1 MKLFLGEKVDQQN
14 IQSTKSFLEIII
26 EYISRFKDYFD
37 LIKFVF
43 VGILFLITIL
53 ILFNYRKRVNN
64 KSKKEYTKNEKNG
77 KFISDLY
84 VELGNSNE
92 KLRYMYNSYFWT
104 WRIRKEFYKLLHT
117 NLGKMM
123 AKRINIKIYNYL
135 TKRGL
140 YKSLK
145 KCQSFLEKCRKY
157 ELNDEKNFMYYL
169 SNNSFYLID
178 DIERLLDNMRLSNT
192 NVCFLLGKAG
202 SGKTN
207 LLTNFAQKIINNYSK
222 TCIYI
227 DSKDVEDNDIENKFL
242 SYFDS
247 SLILTEN
254 KHLLISLL
262 LFIKKIFKIKI
273 VVIVEAINE
282 NSNLNFYKNL
292 CRFINKYHKYK
303 NIKIIISSRTEF
315 YNIKF
320 KKIFDEYLEED
331 VKYEIISIETS
342 KLSNSILEKMFD
354 KYSKYFNF
362 NGSVNQNVRYLLY
375 DSPILMRIFFECYK
389 NSNDVICNIDKS
401 KLFSEYIANL
411 TKKYPNLKK
420 ILKEI
425 TIYMIN
431 NDKFDYIDINK
442 ITVDF
447 SNIENL
453 IYENVLLTKSIIEN
467 EGKINEEKIE
477 TIAITYDEIRDYLI
491 SNQLIEMDKKSKID
505 IIKYIDKMIEC
516 NFPIVEGV
524 LKNLYCYYKN
534 ENNKICKHILNI
546 ESLKNYNFGNR
557 DMFINAHLDFIFSS
571 KQELL
576 DFELKYLNELNYI
589 VPKDLFRLILVGIS
603 NSIHL
608 IKPGDDFILNKINSF
623 INDGERTFDFSR
635 IDVDC
640 YEEIVKN
647 LEKYSGENIIFLKEK
662 LLNLIKYLENDY
674 ENK

>member
-1 MKLFLGEKVDQQN
+1 MKFFLDEEVGQQN
-14 IQSTKSFLEIII
+14 IQAQESLLEKIID
-26 EYISRFKDYFD
+26 YISNFKEYFD

-43 VGILFLITIL
+43 IGILFLIAI
-53 ILFNYRKRVNN
+53 IVLFNYKKRVNT

-123 AKRINIKIYNYL
+123 AKRTNIKVYNYL
-135 TKRGL
+135 TKKGL

-145 KCQSFLEKCRKY
+145 KCQSFLENCRKF
-157 ELNDEKNFMYYL
+157 ELNDERNFMYYL
-169 SNNSFYLID
+169 SHNSFYLKD
-178 DIERLLDNMRLSNT
+178 DIERLLDNMKLSNT

-207 LLTNFAQKIINNYSK
+207 LLTNFAKKIINNYSK
-222 TCIYI
+222 TCVYI
-227 DSKDVEDNDIENKFL
+227 DSKDVEDNNVERKFL

-254 KHLLISLL
+254 NNVLISLL
-262 LFIKKIFKIKI
+262 LFIKKIFKVKI
-273 VVIVEAINE
+273 VVIIEAINE
-282 NSNLNFYKNL
+282 NSNLDFYKNL
-292 CRFINKYHKYK
+292 CRFINKYHKNK

-342 KLSNSILEKMFD
+342 KLSNNILEKMFD
-354 KYSKYFNF
+354 KYSKYFKF
-362 NGSVNQNVRYLLY
+362 NGSVSPNVRYLLY

-389 NSNDVICNIDKS
+389 NSNDMICDIDKS

-411 TKKYPNLKK
+411 TEKYPNLKK

-425 TIYMIN
+425 TNYMIN
-431 NDKFDYIDINK
+431 NDRFDYIDINK
-442 ITVDF
+442 IAIDF
-447 SNIENL
+447 NNIENL

-491 SNQLIEMDKKSKID
+491 SNQLIEMSKDSKID
-505 IIKYIDKMIEC
+505 IIKYIDKMIEYK
-516 NFPIVEGV
+516 FPIVEGV
-524 LKNLYCYYKN
+524 IKNLYCYYKN
-534 ENNKICKHILNI
+534 ENNKICKHIINI
-546 ESLKNYNFGNR
+546 DTLKKYNFGNR
-557 DMFINAHLDFIFSS
+557 DMFTNAHLDFIFSS

-576 DFELKYLNELNYI
+576 DFELKYLNELDYI
-589 VPKDLFRLILVGIS
+589 VPKDLARLILISIS
-603 NSIHL
+603 NSIYL
-608 IKPGDDFILNKINSF
+608 LKPNDDFILNKINSF
-623 INDGERTFDFSR
+623 IDGDEHVFDFSR
-635 IDVDC
+635 IDIS
-640 YEEIVKN
+640 YYKEIIKN
-647 LEKYSGENIIFLKEK
+647 LEKYSGENIVFLKEQ
-662 LLNLIKYLENDY
+662 LLKLIKYLENNY
-674 ENK
+674 ENI

>member
-1 MKLFLGEKVDQQN
+1 MKFFLDEEVGQQN
-14 IQSTKSFLEIII
+14 IQAQESLLEKIID
-26 EYISRFKDYFD
+26 YISNFKEYFD

-43 VGILFLITIL
+43 IGILFLIAI
-53 ILFNYRKRVNN
+53 IVLFNYKKRVNT
-64 KSKKEYTKNEKNG
+64 KSKKEYAKNEKNG

-123 AKRINIKIYNYL
+123 AKRTNIKVYNYL
-135 TKRGL
+135 TKKGL

-145 KCQSFLEKCRKY
+145 KCQSFLENCRKF
-157 ELNDEKNFMYYL
+157 ELNDERNFMYYL
-169 SNNSFYLID
+169 SHNSFYLKD
-178 DIERLLDNMRLSNT
+178 DIERLLDNMKLSNT

-207 LLTNFAQKIINNYSK
+207 LLTNFAKKIINNYSK
-222 TCIYI
+222 TCVYI
-227 DSKDVEDNDIENKFL
+227 DSKDVEDNNVERKFL

-254 KHLLISLL
+254 NNVLILLL
-262 LFIKKIFKIKI
+262 LFIKKIFKVKI
-273 VVIVEAINE
+273 VVIIEAINE
-282 NSNLNFYKNL
+282 NSNLDFYKNL
-292 CRFINKYHKYK
+292 CRFINKYHKNK

-342 KLSNSILEKMFD
+342 KLSNNILEKMFD
-354 KYSKYFNF
+354 KYSKYFKF
-362 NGSVNQNVRYLLY
+362 NGSVSPNVRYLLY

-389 NSNDVICNIDKS
+389 NSNDMICDIDKS

-411 TKKYPNLKK
+411 TEKYPNLKK

-425 TIYMIN
+425 TNYMIN
-431 NDKFDYIDINK
+431 NDRFDYIDINK
-442 ITVDF
+442 IAIDF
-447 SNIENL
+447 NNIENL

-491 SNQLIEMDKKSKID
+491 SNQLIEMSKDSKID
-505 IIKYIDKMIEC
+505 IIKYIDKMIEYK
-516 NFPIVEGV
+516 FPIVEGV
-524 LKNLYCYYKN
+524 IKNLYCYYKN
-534 ENNKICKHILNI
+534 ENNKICKHIINI
-546 ESLKNYNFGNR
+546 DTLKNYNFGNR
-557 DMFINAHLDFIFSS
+557 DMFTNAHLDFIFSS

-576 DFELKYLNELNYI
+576 DFELKYLNELDYI
-589 VPKDLFRLILVGIS
+589 VSKDLARLILISIS
-603 NSIHL
+603 NSIYL
-608 IKPGDDFILNKINSF
+608 LKPNDDFILNKINSF
-623 INDGERTFDFSR
+623 IDGDEHVFDFSR
-635 IDVDC
+635 IDIS
-640 YEEIVKN
+640 YYREIIKN
-647 LEKYSGENIIFLKEK
+647 LEKYSGENIVFLKEQ
-662 LLNLIKYLENDY
+662 LLKLIKYLENNY
-674 ENK
+674 ENI

>member
-1 MKLFLGEKVDQQN
+1 MKFFLDEEVGQQN
-14 IQSTKSFLEIII
+14 IQAQESLLEKIID
-26 EYISRFKDYFD
+26 YISNFKEYFD

-43 VGILFLITIL
+43 IGILFLIAI
-53 ILFNYRKRVNN
+53 IVLFNYKKRVNT
-64 KSKKEYTKNEKNG
+64 KSKKEFTKNEKNG

-123 AKRINIKIYNYL
+123 AKRTNIKVYNYL
-135 TKRGL
+135 TKKGL

-145 KCQSFLEKCRKY
+145 KCQSFLENCRKF
-157 ELNDEKNFMYYL
+157 ELNDERNFMYYL
-169 SNNSFYLID
+169 SHNSFYLKD
-178 DIERLLDNMRLSNT
+178 DIERLLDNMKLSNT

-207 LLTNFAQKIINNYSK
+207 LLTNFAKKIINNYSK
-222 TCIYI
+222 TCVYI
-227 DSKDVEDNDIENKFL
+227 DSKDVEDNNVERKFL

-254 KHLLISLL
+254 NNVLISLL
-262 LFIKKIFKIKI
+262 LFIKKIFKVKI
-273 VVIVEAINE
+273 VVIIEAINE
-282 NSNLNFYKNL
+282 NSNLDFYKNL
-292 CRFINKYHKYK
+292 CRFINKYHKNK

-342 KLSNSILEKMFD
+342 KLSNNILEKMFD
-354 KYSKYFNF
+354 KYSKYFKF
-362 NGSVNQNVRYLLY
+362 NGSVSPNVRYLLY

-389 NSNDVICNIDKS
+389 NSNDMICDIDKS

-411 TKKYPNLKK
+411 TEKYPNLKK

-425 TIYMIN
+425 TNYMIN
-431 NDKFDYIDINK
+431 NDRFDYIDINK
-442 ITVDF
+442 IAIDF
-447 SNIENL
+447 NNIENL

-491 SNQLIEMDKKSKID
+491 SNQLIEMSKDSKID
-505 IIKYIDKMIEC
+505 IIKYIDKMIEYK
-516 NFPIVEGV
+516 FPIVEGV
-524 LKNLYCYYKN
+524 IKNLYCYYKN
-534 ENNKICKHILNI
+534 ENNKICKHIINI
-546 ESLKNYNFGNR
+546 DTLKKYNFGNR
-557 DMFINAHLDFIFSS
+557 DMFTNAHLDFIFSS

-576 DFELKYLNELNYI
+576 DFELKYLNELDYI
-589 VPKDLFRLILVGIS
+589 VPKDLARLILISIS
-603 NSIHL
+603 NSIYL
-608 IKPGDDFILNKINSF
+608 LKPNDDFILNKINSF
-623 INDGERTFDFSR
+623 IDGDEHVFDFSR
-635 IDVDC
+635 IDIS
-640 YEEIVKN
+640 YYREIIKN
-647 LEKYSGENIIFLKEK
+647 LEKYSGENIVFLKEQ
-662 LLNLIKYLENDY
+662 LLKLIKYLENNY
-674 ENK
+674 ENI

>member
-1 MKLFLGEKVDQQN
+1 MKFFLDEEVGQQN
-14 IQSTKSFLEIII
+14 IQAQESLLEKIID
-26 EYISRFKDYFD
+26 YISNFKEYFD

-43 VGILFLITIL
+43 IGILFLIAI
-53 ILFNYRKRVNN
+53 IVLFNYKKRVNT

-123 AKRINIKIYNYL
+123 AKRTNIKVYNYL
-135 TKRGL
+135 TKKGL

-145 KCQSFLEKCRKY
+145 KCQSFLENCRKF
-157 ELNDEKNFMYYL
+157 ELNDERNFMYYL
-169 SNNSFYLID
+169 SHNSFYLKD
-178 DIERLLDNMRLSNT
+178 DIERLLDNMKLSNT

-207 LLTNFAQKIINNYSK
+207 LLTNFAKKIINNYSK
-222 TCIYI
+222 TCVYI
-227 DSKDVEDNDIENKFL
+227 DSKDVEDNNVERKFL

-254 KHLLISLL
+254 NNVLISLL
-262 LFIKKIFKIKI
+262 LFIKKIFKVKI
-273 VVIVEAINE
+273 VVIIEAINE
-282 NSNLNFYKNL
+282 NSNLDFYKNL
-292 CRFINKYHKYK
+292 CRFINKYHKNK

-320 KKIFDEYLEED
+320 KKIFDEYLKED

-342 KLSNSILEKMFD
+342 KLSNNILEKMFD
-354 KYSKYFNF
+354 KYSKYFKF
-362 NGSVNQNVRYLLY
+362 NGSVSPNVRYLLY

-389 NSNDVICNIDKS
+389 NSNDMICDIDKS

-411 TKKYPNLKK
+411 TEKYPNLKK

-425 TIYMIN
+425 TNYMIN
-431 NDKFDYIDINK
+431 NDRFDYIDINK
-442 ITVDF
+442 IAIDF
-447 SNIENL
+447 NNIENL

-491 SNQLIEMDKKSKID
+491 SNQLIEMSKDSKID
-505 IIKYIDKMIEC
+505 IIKYIDKMIEYK
-516 NFPIVEGV
+516 FPIVEGV
-524 LKNLYCYYKN
+524 IKNLYCYYKN
-534 ENNKICKHILNI
+534 ENNKICKHIINI
-546 ESLKNYNFGNR
+546 DTLKKYNFGNR
-557 DMFINAHLDFIFSS
+557 DMFTNAHLDFIFSS

-576 DFELKYLNELNYI
+576 DFELKYLNELDYI
-589 VPKDLFRLILVGIS
+589 VPKDLARLILISIS
-603 NSIHL
+603 NSIYL
-608 IKPGDDFILNKINSF
+608 LKPNDDFILNKINSF
-623 INDGERTFDFSR
+623 IDGDEHVFDFSR
-635 IDVDC
+635 IDIS
-640 YEEIVKN
+640 YYREIIKN
-647 LEKYSGENIIFLKEK
+647 LEKYSGENIVFLKEQ
-662 LLNLIKYLENDY
+662 LLKLIKYLENNY
-674 ENK
+674 ENI

>member
-1 MKLFLGEKVDQQN
+1 MKFFLDEEVGQQN
-14 IQSTKSFLEIII
+14 IQAQESLLEKIID
-26 EYISRFKDYFD
+26 YISNFKEYFD

-43 VGILFLITIL
+43 IGILFLIAI
-53 ILFNYRKRVNN
+53 IVLFNYKKRVNT
-64 KSKKEYTKNEKNG
+64 KSKKEYAKNEKNG

-123 AKRINIKIYNYL
+123 AKRTNIKVYNYL
-135 TKRGL
+135 TKKGL

-145 KCQSFLEKCRKY
+145 KCQSFLENCRKF
-157 ELNDEKNFMYYL
+157 ELNDERNFMYYL
-169 SNNSFYLID
+169 SHNSFYLKD
-178 DIERLLDNMRLSNT
+178 DIERLLDNMKLSNT

-207 LLTNFAQKIINNYSK
+207 LLTNFAKKIINNYSK
-222 TCIYI
+222 TCVYI
-227 DSKDVEDNDIENKFL
+227 DSKDVEDNNVERKFL

-254 KHLLISLL
+254 NNVLISLL
-262 LFIKKIFKIKI
+262 LFIKKIFKVKI
-273 VVIVEAINE
+273 VVIIEAINE
-282 NSNLNFYKNL
+282 NSNLDFYKNL
-292 CRFINKYHKYK
+292 CRFINKYHKNK

-342 KLSNSILEKMFD
+342 KLSNNILEKMFD
-354 KYSKYFNF
+354 KYSKYFKF
-362 NGSVNQNVRYLLY
+362 NGSVSPNVRYLLY

-389 NSNDVICNIDKS
+389 NSNDMICDIDKS

-411 TKKYPNLKK
+411 TEKYPNLKK

-425 TIYMIN
+425 TNYMIN
-431 NDKFDYIDINK
+431 NDRFDYIDINK
-442 ITVDF
+442 IAIDF
-447 SNIENL
+447 NNIENL

-491 SNQLIEMDKKSKID
+491 SNQLIEMSKDSKID
-505 IIKYIDKMIEC
+505 IIKYIDKMIEYK
-516 NFPIVEGV
+516 FPIVEGV
-524 LKNLYCYYKN
+524 IKNLYCYYKN
-534 ENNKICKHILNI
+534 ENNKICKHIINI
-546 ESLKNYNFGNR
+546 DTLKNYNFGNR
-557 DMFINAHLDFIFSS
+557 DMFTNAHLDFIFSS

-576 DFELKYLNELNYI
+576 DFELKYLNELDYI
-589 VPKDLFRLILVGIS
+589 VPKDLARLILISIS
-603 NSIHL
+603 NSIYL
-608 IKPGDDFILNKINSF
+608 LKPNDDFILNKINSF
-623 INDGERTFDFSR
+623 IDGDEHVFDFSR
-635 IDVDC
+635 IDIS
-640 YEEIVKN
+640 YYREIIKN
-647 LEKYSGENIIFLKEK
+647 LEKYSGENIVFLKEQ
-662 LLNLIKYLENDY
+662 LLKLIKYLENNY
-674 ENK
+674 ENI

>member
-1 MKLFLGEKVDQQN
+1 MKFFLDEEVGQQN
-14 IQSTKSFLEIII
+14 IQAQESLLEKIID
-26 EYISRFKDYFD
+26 YISNFKEYFD

-43 VGILFLITIL
+43 IGILFLIAI
-53 ILFNYRKRVNN
+53 IVLFNYKKRVNT

-123 AKRINIKIYNYL
+123 SKRTNIKVYNYL
-135 TKRGL
+135 TKKGL

-145 KCQSFLEKCRKY
+145 KCQSFLENCRKF
-157 ELNDEKNFMYYL
+157 ELNDERNFMYYL
-169 SNNSFYLID
+169 SHNSFYLKD
-178 DIERLLDNMRLSNT
+178 DIERLLDNMKLSNT

-207 LLTNFAQKIINNYSK
+207 LLTNFAKKIINNYSK
-222 TCIYI
+222 TCVYI
-227 DSKDVEDNDIENKFL
+227 DSKDVEDNNVERKFL

-254 KHLLISLL
+254 NNVLISLL
-262 LFIKKIFKIKI
+262 LFIKKIFKVKI
-273 VVIVEAINE
+273 VVIIEAINE
-282 NSNLNFYKNL
+282 NSNLDFYKNL
-292 CRFINKYHKYK
+292 CRFINKYHKNK

-342 KLSNSILEKMFD
+342 KLSNNILEKMFD
-354 KYSKYFNF
+354 KYSKYFKF
-362 NGSVNQNVRYLLY
+362 NGSVSPNVRYLLY

-389 NSNDVICNIDKS
+389 NSNDMICDIDKS

-411 TKKYPNLKK
+411 TEKYPNLKK

-425 TIYMIN
+425 TNYMIN
-431 NDKFDYIDINK
+431 NDRFDYIDINK
-442 ITVDF
+442 IAIDF
-447 SNIENL
+447 NNIENL

-491 SNQLIEMDKKSKID
+491 SNQLIEMSKDSKID
-505 IIKYIDKMIEC
+505 IIKYIDKMIEYK
-516 NFPIVEGV
+516 FPIVEGV
-524 LKNLYCYYKN
+524 IKNLYCYYKN
-534 ENNKICKHILNI
+534 ENNKICKHIINI
-546 ESLKNYNFGNR
+546 DTLKNYNFGNR
-557 DMFINAHLDFIFSS
+557 DMFTNAHLDFIFSS

-576 DFELKYLNELNYI
+576 DFELKYLNELDYI
-589 VPKDLFRLILVGIS
+589 VPKDLARLILISIS
-603 NSIHL
+603 NSIYL
-608 IKPGDDFILNKINSF
+608 LKPNDDFILNKINSF
-623 INDGERTFDFSR
+623 IDGDEHVFDFSR
-635 IDVDC
+635 IDIS
-640 YEEIVKN
+640 YYREIIKN
-647 LEKYSGENIIFLKEK
+647 LEKYSGENIVFLKEQ
-662 LLNLIKYLENDY
+662 LLKLIKYLENNY
-674 ENK
+674 ENI

>member
-1 MKLFLGEKVDQQN
+1 
-14 IQSTKSFLEIII
+14 
-26 EYISRFKDYFD
+26 
-37 LIKFVF
+37 
-43 VGILFLITIL
+43 
-53 ILFNYRKRVNN
+53 
-64 KSKKEYTKNEKNG
+64 
-77 KFISDLY
+77 
-84 VELGNSNE
+84 
-92 KLRYMYNSYFWT
+92 
-104 WRIRKEFYKLLHT
+104 
-117 NLGKMM
+117 
-123 AKRINIKIYNYL
+123 
-135 TKRGL
+135 
-140 YKSLK
+140 
-145 KCQSFLEKCRKY
+145 
-157 ELNDEKNFMYYL
+157 
-169 SNNSFYLID
+169 
-178 DIERLLDNMRLSNT
+178 
-192 NVCFLLGKAG
+192 
-202 SGKTN
+202 
-207 LLTNFAQKIINNYSK
+207 
-222 TCIYI
+222 
-227 DSKDVEDNDIENKFL
+227 
-242 SYFDS
+242 
-247 SLILTEN
+247 
-254 KHLLISLL
+254 
-262 LFIKKIFKIKI
+262 
-273 VVIVEAINE
+273 
-282 NSNLNFYKNL
+282 
-292 CRFINKYHKYK
+292 
-303 NIKIIISSRTEF
+303 
-315 YNIKF
+315 
-320 KKIFDEYLEED
+320 
-331 VKYEIISIETS
+331 
-342 KLSNSILEKMFD
+342 MFD

-534 ENNKICKHILNI
+534 ENNEICKHILNI

-557 DMFINAHLDFIFSS
+557 GMFINAHLDFIFSS

-640 YEEIVKN
+640 YEEIIKN

>member
-1 MKLFLGEKVDQQN
+1 MKFFLDEEVGQQN
-14 IQSTKSFLEIII
+14 IQAQESLLEKIID
-26 EYISRFKDYFD
+26 YISNFKEYFD

-43 VGILFLITIL
+43 IGILFLIAI
-53 ILFNYRKRVNN
+53 IVLFNYKKRVNT

-123 AKRINIKIYNYL
+123 AKRTNIKVYNYL
-135 TKRGL
+135 TKKGL

-145 KCQSFLEKCRKY
+145 KCQSFLENCRKF
-157 ELNDEKNFMYYL
+157 ELNDERNFMYYL
-169 SNNSFYLID
+169 SHNSFYLKD
-178 DIERLLDNMRLSNT
+178 DIERLLDNMKLSNT

-207 LLTNFAQKIINNYSK
+207 LLTNFAKKIINNYSK
-222 TCIYI
+222 TCVYI
-227 DSKDVEDNDIENKFL
+227 DSKDVEDNNVERKFL

-254 KHLLISLL
+254 NNVLISLL
-262 LFIKKIFKIKI
+262 LFIKKIFKVKI
-273 VVIVEAINE
+273 VVIIEAINE
-282 NSNLNFYKNL
+282 NSNLDFYKNL
-292 CRFINKYHKYK
+292 CRFINKYHKNK

-342 KLSNSILEKMFD
+342 KLSNNILEKMFD
-354 KYSKYFNF
+354 KYSKYFKF
-362 NGSVNQNVRYLLY
+362 NGSVSPNVRYLLY

-389 NSNDVICNIDKS
+389 NSNDMICDIDKS

-411 TKKYPNLKK
+411 TEKYPNLKK

-425 TIYMIN
+425 TNYMIN
-431 NDKFDYIDINK
+431 NDRFDYIDINK
-442 ITVDF
+442 IAIDF
-447 SNIENL
+447 NNIENL

-491 SNQLIEMDKKSKID
+491 SNQLIEMSKDSKID
-505 IIKYIDKMIEC
+505 IIKYIDKMIEYK
-516 NFPIVEGV
+516 FPIVEGV
-524 LKNLYCYYKN
+524 IKNLYCYYKN
-534 ENNKICKHILNI
+534 ENNKICKHIINI
-546 ESLKNYNFGNR
+546 DTLKKYNFGNR
-557 DMFINAHLDFIFSS
+557 DMFTNAHLDFIFSS

-576 DFELKYLNELNYI
+576 DFELKYLNELDYI
-589 VPKDLFRLILVGIS
+589 VPKDLARLILISIS
-603 NSIHL
+603 NSIYL
-608 IKPGDDFILNKINSF
+608 LKPNDDFILNKINSF
-623 INDGERTFDFSR
+623 IDGDEHVFDFSR
-635 IDVDC
+635 IDIS
-640 YEEIVKN
+640 YYREIIKN
-647 LEKYSGENIIFLKEK
+647 LEKYSGENIVFLKEQ
-662 LLNLIKYLENDY
+662 LLKLIKYLENNY
-674 ENK
+674 ENI

>member
-1 MKLFLGEKVDQQN
+1 MKFFLDEEVGQQN
-14 IQSTKSFLEIII
+14 IQAQESLLEKIID
-26 EYISRFKDYFD
+26 YISNFKEYFD

-43 VGILFLITIL
+43 IGILFLIAI
-53 ILFNYRKRVNN
+53 IVLFNYKKRVNT

-123 AKRINIKIYNYL
+123 AKRTNIKVYNYL
-135 TKRGL
+135 TKKGL

-145 KCQSFLEKCRKY
+145 KCQSFLENCRKF
-157 ELNDEKNFMYYL
+157 ELNDERNFMYYL
-169 SNNSFYLID
+169 SHNSFYLKD
-178 DIERLLDNMRLSNT
+178 DIERLLDNMKLSNT

-207 LLTNFAQKIINNYSK
+207 LLTNFAKKIINNYSK
-222 TCIYI
+222 TCVYI
-227 DSKDVEDNDIENKFL
+227 DSKDVEDNNVERKFL

-254 KHLLISLL
+254 NNVLISLL
-262 LFIKKIFKIKI
+262 LFIKKIFKVKI
-273 VVIVEAINE
+273 VVIIEAINE
-282 NSNLNFYKNL
+282 NSNLDFYKNL
-292 CRFINKYHKYK
+292 CRFINKYHKNK

-342 KLSNSILEKMFD
+342 KLSNNILEKMFD
-354 KYSKYFNF
+354 KYSKYFKF
-362 NGSVNQNVRYLLY
+362 NGSVSPNVRYLLY

-389 NSNDVICNIDKS
+389 NSNDMICDIDKS

-411 TKKYPNLKK
+411 TEKYPNLKK

-425 TIYMIN
+425 TNYMIN
-431 NDKFDYIDINK
+431 NDRFDYIDINK
-442 ITVDF
+442 IAIDF
-447 SNIENL
+447 NNIENL

-491 SNQLIEMDKKSKID
+491 SNQLIEMSKDSKID
-505 IIKYIDKMIEC
+505 IIKYIDKMIEYK
-516 NFPIVEGV
+516 FPIVEGV
-524 LKNLYCYYKN
+524 IKNLYCYYKN
-534 ENNKICKHILNI
+534 ENNKICKHIINI
-546 ESLKNYNFGNR
+546 DTLKNYNFGNR
-557 DMFINAHLDFIFSS
+557 DMFTNAHLDFIFSS

-576 DFELKYLNELNYI
+576 DFELKYLNELDYI
-589 VPKDLFRLILVGIS
+589 VPKDLARLILISIS
-603 NSIHL
+603 NSIYL
-608 IKPGDDFILNKINSF
+608 LKPNDDFILNKINSF
-623 INDGERTFDFSR
+623 IDGDEHVFDFSR
-635 IDVDC
+635 IDIS
-640 YEEIVKN
+640 YYREIIKN
-647 LEKYSGENIIFLKEK
+647 LEKYSGENIVFLKEQ
-662 LLNLIKYLENDY
+662 LLKLIKYLENNY
-674 ENK
+674 ENI

>member
-1 MKLFLGEKVDQQN
+1 MKFFLDEEVGQQN
-14 IQSTKSFLEIII
+14 IQAQESLLEKIID
-26 EYISRFKDYFD
+26 YISNFKEYFD

-43 VGILFLITIL
+43 IGILFLIAI
-53 ILFNYRKRVNN
+53 IVLFNYKKRVNT

-123 AKRINIKIYNYL
+123 AKRTNIKVYNYL
-135 TKRGL
+135 TKKGL

-145 KCQSFLEKCRKY
+145 KCQSFLENCRKF
-157 ELNDEKNFMYYL
+157 ELNDERNFMYYL
-169 SNNSFYLID
+169 SHNSFYLKD
-178 DIERLLDNMRLSNT
+178 DIERLLDNMKLSNT

-207 LLTNFAQKIINNYSK
+207 LLTNFAKKIINNYSK
-222 TCIYI
+222 TCVYI
-227 DSKDVEDNDIENKFL
+227 DSKDVEDNNVERKFL

-254 KHLLISLL
+254 NNVLISLL
-262 LFIKKIFKIKI
+262 LFIKKIFKVKI
-273 VVIVEAINE
+273 VVIIEAINE
-282 NSNLNFYKNL
+282 NSNLDFYKNL
-292 CRFINKYHKYK
+292 CRFINKYHKNK

-342 KLSNSILEKMFD
+342 KLSNNILEKMFD
-354 KYSKYFNF
+354 KYSKYFKF
-362 NGSVNQNVRYLLY
+362 NGSVSPNVRYLLY

-389 NSNDVICNIDKS
+389 NSNDMICDIDKS

-411 TKKYPNLKK
+411 TEKYPNLKK

-425 TIYMIN
+425 TNYMIN
-431 NDKFDYIDINK
+431 NDRFDYIDINK
-442 ITVDF
+442 IAIDF
-447 SNIENL
+447 NNIEKL

-491 SNQLIEMDKKSKID
+491 SNQLIEMSKDSKID
-505 IIKYIDKMIEC
+505 IIKYIDKMIEYK
-516 NFPIVEGV
+516 FPIVEGV
-524 LKNLYCYYKN
+524 IKNLYCYYKN
-534 ENNKICKHILNI
+534 ENNKICKHIINI
-546 ESLKNYNFGNR
+546 DTLKNYNFGNR
-557 DMFINAHLDFIFSS
+557 DMFTNAHLDFIFSS

-576 DFELKYLNELNYI
+576 DFELKYLNELDYI
-589 VPKDLFRLILVGIS
+589 VPKDLARLILISIS
-603 NSIHL
+603 NSIYL
-608 IKPGDDFILNKINSF
+608 LKPNDDFILNKINSF
-623 INDGERTFDFSR
+623 IDGDEHVFDFSR
-635 IDVDC
+635 IDIS
-640 YEEIVKN
+640 YYREIIKN
-647 LEKYSGENIIFLKEK
+647 LEKYSGENIVFLKEQ
-662 LLNLIKYLENDY
+662 LLKLIKYLENNY
-674 ENK
+674 ENI

>member
-1 MKLFLGEKVDQQN
+1 MKFFLDEEVGQQN
-14 IQSTKSFLEIII
+14 IQAQESLLEKIID
-26 EYISRFKDYFD
+26 YISNFKEYFD

-43 VGILFLITIL
+43 IGILFLIAI
-53 ILFNYRKRVNN
+53 IVLFNYKKRVNT

-123 AKRINIKIYNYL
+123 AKRTNIKVYNYL
-135 TKRGL
+135 TKKGL

-145 KCQSFLEKCRKY
+145 KCQSFLENCRKF
-157 ELNDEKNFMYYL
+157 ELNDERNFMYYL
-169 SNNSFYLID
+169 SHNSFYLKD
-178 DIERLLDNMRLSNT
+178 DIERLLDNMKLSNT

-207 LLTNFAQKIINNYSK
+207 LLTNFAKKIINNYSK
-222 TCIYI
+222 TCVYI
-227 DSKDVEDNDIENKFL
+227 DSKDVEDNNVERKFL

-254 KHLLISLL
+254 NNVLISLL
-262 LFIKKIFKIKI
+262 LFIKKIFKVKI
-273 VVIVEAINE
+273 VVIIEAINE
-282 NSNLNFYKNL
+282 NSNLDFYKNL
-292 CRFINKYHKYK
+292 CRFINKYHKNK

-342 KLSNSILEKMFD
+342 KLSNNILEKMFD
-354 KYSKYFNF
+354 KYSKYFKF
-362 NGSVNQNVRYLLY
+362 NGSVSPNVRYLLY
-375 DSPILMRIFFECYK
+375 DSPILTRIFFECYK
-389 NSNDVICNIDKS
+389 NSNDMICDIDKS

-411 TKKYPNLKK
+411 TEKYPNLKK

-425 TIYMIN
+425 TNYMIN
-431 NDKFDYIDINK
+431 NDRFDYIDINK
-442 ITVDF
+442 IAIDF
-447 SNIENL
+447 NNIENL

-491 SNQLIEMDKKSKID
+491 SNQLIEMSKDSKID
-505 IIKYIDKMIEC
+505 IIKYIDKMIEYK
-516 NFPIVEGV
+516 FPIVEGV
-524 LKNLYCYYKN
+524 IKNLYCYYKN
-534 ENNKICKHILNI
+534 ENNKICKHIINI
-546 ESLKNYNFGNR
+546 DTLKKYNFGNR
-557 DMFINAHLDFIFSS
+557 DMFTNAHLDFIFSS

-576 DFELKYLNELNYI
+576 DFELKYLNELDYI
-589 VPKDLFRLILVGIS
+589 VPKDLARLILISIS
-603 NSIHL
+603 NSIYL
-608 IKPGDDFILNKINSF
+608 LKPNDDFILNKINSF
-623 INDGERTFDFSR
+623 IDGDEHVFDFSR
-635 IDVDC
+635 IDIS
-640 YEEIVKN
+640 YYREIIKN
-647 LEKYSGENIIFLKEK
+647 LEKYSGENIVFLKEQ
-662 LLNLIKYLENDY
+662 LLKLIKYLENNY
-674 ENK
+674 ENI

>member
-1 MKLFLGEKVDQQN
+1 MKFFLDEEVGQQN
-14 IQSTKSFLEIII
+14 IQAQESLLEKIID
-26 EYISRFKDYFD
+26 YISNFKEYFD

-43 VGILFLITIL
+43 IGILFLIAI
-53 ILFNYRKRVNN
+53 IVLFNYKKRVNT

-123 AKRINIKIYNYL
+123 AKRTNIKVYNYL
-135 TKRGL
+135 TKKGL

-145 KCQSFLEKCRKY
+145 KCQSFLENCRKF
-157 ELNDEKNFMYYL
+157 ELNDERNFMYYL
-169 SNNSFYLID
+169 SHNSFYLKD
-178 DIERLLDNMRLSNT
+178 DIERLLDNMKLSNT

-207 LLTNFAQKIINNYSK
+207 LLTNFAKKIINNYSK
-222 TCIYI
+222 TCVYI
-227 DSKDVEDNDIENKFL
+227 DSKDVEDNNVERKFL

-254 KHLLISLL
+254 NNVLISLL
-262 LFIKKIFKIKI
+262 LFIKKIFKVKI
-273 VVIVEAINE
+273 VVIIEAINE
-282 NSNLNFYKNL
+282 NSNLDFYKNL
-292 CRFINKYHKYK
+292 CRFINKYHKNK

-342 KLSNSILEKMFD
+342 KLSNNILEKMFD
-354 KYSKYFNF
+354 KYSKYFKF
-362 NGSVNQNVRYLLY
+362 NGSVSPNVRYLLY

-389 NSNDVICNIDKS
+389 NSNDMICDIDKS

-411 TKKYPNLKK
+411 TEKYPNLKK

-425 TIYMIN
+425 TNYMIN
-431 NDKFDYIDINK
+431 NDRFDYIDINK
-442 ITVDF
+442 IAIDF
-447 SNIENL
+447 NNIENL

-491 SNQLIEMDKKSKID
+491 SNQLIEMSKDSKID
-505 IIKYIDKMIEC
+505 IIKYIDKMIEYK
-516 NFPIVEGV
+516 FPIVEGV
-524 LKNLYCYYKN
+524 IKNLYCYYKN
-534 ENNKICKHILNI
+534 ENNKICKHIINI
-546 ESLKNYNFGNR
+546 DTLKNYNFGNR
-557 DMFINAHLDFIFSS
+557 DMFTNAHLDFIFSS

-576 DFELKYLNELNYI
+576 DFELKYLNELDYI
-589 VPKDLFRLILVGIS
+589 VSKDLARLILISIS
-603 NSIHL
+603 NSIYL
-608 IKPGDDFILNKINSF
+608 LKPNDDFILNKINSF
-623 INDGERTFDFSR
+623 IDGDEHVFDFSR
-635 IDVDC
+635 IDIS
-640 YEEIVKN
+640 YYREIIKN
-647 LEKYSGENIIFLKEK
+647 LEKYSGENIVFLKEQ
-662 LLNLIKYLENDY
+662 LLKLIKYLENNY
-674 ENK
+674 ENI

>member
-1 MKLFLGEKVDQQN
+1 MKFFLDEEVGQQN
-14 IQSTKSFLEIII
+14 IQAQESLLEKIID
-26 EYISRFKDYFD
+26 YISNFKEYFD

-43 VGILFLITIL
+43 IGILFLIAI
-53 ILFNYRKRVNN
+53 IVLFNYKKRVNT

-123 AKRINIKIYNYL
+123 AKRTNIKVYNYL
-135 TKRGL
+135 TKKGL

-145 KCQSFLEKCRKY
+145 KCQSFLENCRKF
-157 ELNDEKNFMYYL
+157 ELNDERNFMYYL
-169 SNNSFYLID
+169 SHNSFYLKD
-178 DIERLLDNMRLSNT
+178 DIERLLDNMKLSNT

-207 LLTNFAQKIINNYSK
+207 LLTNFAKKIINNYSK
-222 TCIYI
+222 TCVYI
-227 DSKDVEDNDIENKFL
+227 DSKDVEDNNVERKFL

-254 KHLLISLL
+254 NNVLISLL
-262 LFIKKIFKIKI
+262 LFIKKIFKVKI
-273 VVIVEAINE
+273 VVIIEAINE
-282 NSNLNFYKNL
+282 NSNLDFYKNL
-292 CRFINKYHKYK
+292 CRFINKYHKNK

-342 KLSNSILEKMFD
+342 KLSNNILEKMFD
-354 KYSKYFNF
+354 KYSKYFKF
-362 NGSVNQNVRYLLY
+362 NGSVSPNVRYLLY

-389 NSNDVICNIDKS
+389 NSNDMICDIDKS

-411 TKKYPNLKK
+411 TEKYPNLKK

-425 TIYMIN
+425 TNYMIN
-431 NDKFDYIDINK
+431 NDRFDYIDINK
-442 ITVDF
+442 IAIDF
-447 SNIENL
+447 NNIENL

-491 SNQLIEMDKKSKID
+491 SNQLIEMSKYSKID
-505 IIKYIDKMIEC
+505 IIKYIDKMIEYK
-516 NFPIVEGV
+516 FPIVEGV
-524 LKNLYCYYKN
+524 IKNLYCYYKN
-534 ENNKICKHILNI
+534 ENNKICKHIINI
-546 ESLKNYNFGNR
+546 DTLKNYNFGNR
-557 DMFINAHLDFIFSS
+557 DMFTNAHLDFIFSS

-576 DFELKYLNELNYI
+576 DFELKYLNLYDNLQI
-589 VPKDLFRLILVGIS
+589 IS
-603 NSIHL
+603 LAFSSGL
-608 IKPGDDFILNKINSF
+608 
-623 INDGERTFDFSR
+623 TFS
-635 IDVDC
+635 
-640 YEEIVKN
+640 
-647 LEKYSGENIIFLKEK
+647 
-662 LLNLIKYLENDY
+662 
-674 ENK
+674 

>member
-1 MKLFLGEKVDQQN
+1 MKFFLDEEVGQQN
-14 IQSTKSFLEIII
+14 IQAQESLLEKIID
-26 EYISRFKDYFD
+26 YISNFKEYFD

-43 VGILFLITIL
+43 IGILFLIAI
-53 ILFNYRKRVNN
+53 IVLFNYKKRVNT
-64 KSKKEYTKNEKNG
+64 KSKKEYAKNEKNG

-123 AKRINIKIYNYL
+123 AKRTNIKVYNYL
-135 TKRGL
+135 TKKGL

-145 KCQSFLEKCRKY
+145 KCQSFLENCRKF
-157 ELNDEKNFMYYL
+157 ELNDERNFMYYL
-169 SNNSFYLID
+169 SHNSFYLKD
-178 DIERLLDNMRLSNT
+178 DIERLLDNMKLSNT

-207 LLTNFAQKIINNYSK
+207 LLTNFAKKIINNYSK
-222 TCIYI
+222 TCVYI
-227 DSKDVEDNDIENKFL
+227 DSKDVEDNNVERKFL

-254 KHLLISLL
+254 NNVLISLL
-262 LFIKKIFKIKI
+262 LFIKKIFKVKI
-273 VVIVEAINE
+273 VVIIEAINE
-282 NSNLNFYKNL
+282 NSNLDFYKNL
-292 CRFINKYHKYK
+292 CRFINKYHKNK

-342 KLSNSILEKMFD
+342 KLSNNILEKMFD
-354 KYSKYFNF
+354 KYSKYFKF
-362 NGSVNQNVRYLLY
+362 NGSVSPNVRYLLY

-389 NSNDVICNIDKS
+389 NSNDMICDIDKS

-411 TKKYPNLKK
+411 TEKYPNLKK

-425 TIYMIN
+425 TNYMIN
-431 NDKFDYIDINK
+431 NDRFDYIDINK
-442 ITVDF
+442 IAIDF
-447 SNIENL
+447 NNIENL

-491 SNQLIEMDKKSKID
+491 SNQLIEMSKDSKID
-505 IIKYIDKMIEC
+505 IIKYIDKMIEYK
-516 NFPIVEGV
+516 FPIVEGV
-524 LKNLYCYYKN
+524 IKNLYCYYKN
-534 ENNKICKHILNI
+534 ENNKICKHIINI
-546 ESLKNYNFGNR
+546 DTLKNYNFGNR
-557 DMFINAHLDFIFSS
+557 DMFTNAHLDFIFSS

-576 DFELKYLNELNYI
+576 DFELKYLNELDYI
-589 VPKDLFRLILVGIS
+589 VSKDLARLILISIS
-603 NSIHL
+603 NSIYL
-608 IKPGDDFILNKINSF
+608 LKPNDDFILNKINSF
-623 INDGERTFDFSR
+623 IDGDEHVFDFSR
-635 IDVDC
+635 IDIS
-640 YEEIVKN
+640 YYREIIKN
-647 LEKYSGENIIFLKEK
+647 LEKYSGENIVFLKEQ
-662 LLNLIKYLENDY
+662 LLKLIKYLENNY
-674 ENK
+674 ENI